1 MTPALS
7 LTHVIERLRQAR
19 TRVASGWPTVALA
32 LAGPPVS
39 NAQAR
44 LQEAEDA
51 RHATNPPPW
60 ALVLTEALALTE
72 EAREAWGAVPD
83 TMPPMAADLAPCGAE
98 LRLYLAAARAAS
110 EKGPAWEDSGGL
122 TRAQGLCVLHLAV
135 CLAQWRALEERNEAN
150 ARQARS
156 VLEQERRESSAV
168 AARAI
173 WGGQLTPATEPVK
186 ELCSLRDLAH
196 VSSAFADWGEDE

>member
-1 MTPALS
+1 MNSALS

-19 TRVASGWPTVALA
+19 QRVASGWPSIHLA

-60 ALVLTEALALTE
+60 ALVLTEAMALVE

-83 TMPPMAADLAPCGAE
+83 TMPPMTASLAPCGAE
-98 LRLYLAAARAAS
+98 LRLYLAAARATA

-122 TRAQGLCVLHLAV
+122 ARGQALCVVHLAV
-135 CLAQWRALEERNEAN
+135 CLAQWRAFEERTETS
-150 ARQARS
+150 ARQAHAA
-156 VLEQERRESSAV
+156 LEQERRASSVV

-173 WGGQLTPATEPVK
+173 WGGAPKPAEEPVK
-186 ELCSLRDLAH
+186 EMRSLRDLAH
-196 VSSAFADWGEDE
+196 VADAFSDWGEEE